1 MYKVLIVEDE
11 DMIRNGLHYMMDWTA
26 LDCVVAGE
34 ASNGEEGL
42 EQIAAIE
49 PDIVLLDINMPI
61 MSGLE
66 MLATYDE
73 EPPFSIIILSGYDD
87 FQYAKRAIEYR
98 VIEYL
103 LKPVD
108 HRELRAAV
116 EHAKERVQQ
125 KQKLQLLQTSAK
137 QPDELHVLD
146 MHVWNKQQHPS
157 SHVAQMIAYVQ
168 ENYDQKIS
176 MNDLVEA
183 LDRSATY
190 LNNKFKESTTYTFN
204 EFLNRYRVHR
214 AIEMLRQ
221 GDCKISMLALDVG
234 FSNYR
239 YFIKVFKR
247 YTNVLPSD
255 FAKYYQHHN
264 EPKEIT

>member
-1 MYKVLIVEDE
+1 
-11 DMIRNGLHYMMDWTA
+11 
-26 LDCVVAGE
+26 
-34 ASNGEEGL
+34 
-42 EQIAAIE
+42 
-49 PDIVLLDINMPI
+49 
-61 MSGLE
+61 
-66 MLATYDE
+66 
-73 EPPFSIIILSGYDD
+73 
-87 FQYAKRAIEYR
+87 
-98 VIEYL
+98 
-103 LKPVD
+103 
-108 HRELRAAV
+108 
-116 EHAKERVQQ
+116 
-125 KQKLQLLQTSAK
+125 
-137 QPDELHVLD
+137 
-146 MHVWNKQQHPS
+146 
-157 SHVAQMIAYVQ
+157 MIAYVQ